1 LGRLIFVGT
10 ATFQRGRV
18 DRAVNPDDAVAGGAA
33 GHPARSDGI
42 SSRVF
47 LRPSGIGA
55 DADPGLR
62 WYERHQISEWF
73 QSASGRRLIGLL
85 FVGTAATAIIALPLR
100 RVAVQAFE
108 RPVWVGMALIVTGL
122 IVAATKFLPGGMVRE
137 GGTTWRQSV
146 LVGLAQGLAIFPGL
160 SRSGMTIAVGLG
172 GGLERSWAAR
182 FSFLLSVPAIAA
194 VTIVQMVETQSEMAA
209 AGNGLGLAS
218 IAGGIAAGITGYF
231 ALQVVIK
238 TVSSNIFHRF
248 AWYCVPL
255 GILVVVL
262 VAGGR

>member
-1 LGRLIFVGT
+1 MTLWQGVLLGILQGVTEFLPVSSSGHLALAQMLIPGFEQPGVIFDVLLHAGT
-10 ATFQRGRV
+10 GF
-18 DRAVNPDDAVAGGAA
+18 AVV
-33 GHPARSDGI
+33 
-42 SSRVF
+42 
-47 LRPSGIGA
+47 
-55 DADPGLR
+55 
-62 WYERHQISEWF
+62 WYERHQISEWL
-73 QSASGRRLIGLL
+73 QCPSGRRLLGLL
-85 FVGTAATAIIALPLR
+85 FVGTAATAIVALPLR

-122 IVAATKFLPGGMVRE
+122 VVAATKFLPGGTVSE
-137 GGTTWRQSV
+137 DGTTWRQSV
-146 LVGLAQGLAIFPGL
+146 LVGLAQGMAIFPGL

-194 VTIVQMVETQSEMAA
+194 VTVVEIVETRSGMAA
-209 AGNGLGLAS
+209 AGNGLGLVS

-231 ALQVVIK
+231 VLQVVIK

-262 VAGGR
+262 VSGGR

>member
-1 LGRLIFVGT
+1 MTLWQGVLLGILQGVTEFLPVSSSGHLALAQMLIPGFEQPGVVFDTLLHAGT
-10 ATFQRGRV
+10 AF
-18 DRAVNPDDAVAGGAA
+18 AVV
-33 GHPARSDGI
+33 
-42 SSRVF
+42 
-47 LRPSGIGA
+47 
-55 DADPGLR
+55 
-62 WYERHQISEWF
+62 WYERHQISEWV

-85 FVGTAATAIIALPLR
+85 FVGTAATAIVALPLR
-100 RVAVQAFE
+100 RVAVQAFD

-122 IVAATKFLPGGMVRE
+122 IVAATKFLPGGTASE

-146 LVGLAQGLAIFPGL
+146 LVGLAQGMAIFPGL

-194 VTIVQMVETQSEMAA
+194 VTVVEMVETRSVMAA
-209 AGNGLGLAS
+209 VGNGLGLAS
-218 IAGGIAAGITGYF
+218 IAGGLAAGITGYF
-231 ALQVVIK
+231 VLQVVIK

-262 VAGGR
+262 VSGGR